1 MAASLVHIV
10 KKEILERK
18 REIKAVGMDFD
29 GNLTD
34 LHRPEIYELFWKNIL
49 GFLPDNIR
57 MRLQRYAIQDIIQSA
72 NFKAWHFLDT
82 AFGYAVIA
90 DQNGR
95 ILAVKKGNEHI
106 RKEELLKTYGTD
118 KTIDTSYPLNPDYD
132 KPRFLPC
139 CDAFDLLECAIKALV
154 ARTGGFPKK
163 STLKEVDRAFY
174 QAHHSEDGFKRD
186 LLENPEQ
193 YGIGVNKQL
202 KDFLE
207 KVHRYY
213 KTFLLTSSPEDYT
226 IKMLDALGI
235 SAYFDAVISNA
246 KKPACF
252 LPDSDENR
260 ALWERLNKIGVGSA
274 HEILYAGDHLYKD
287 SIPASRFGAFTCLR
301 AEGTAISEIE
311 QKLRKYAGIDFER
324 AGHFVVPKNSAKE
337 VQAGRLNS
345 TLSQLCRHVHALT
358 TKVQNL
364 EPLLLY

>member
-10 KKEILERK
+10 KKEILRAK
-18 REIKAVGMDFD
+18 RGIKAVGMDLD
-29 GNLTD
+29 GNLID

-57 MRLQRYAIQDIIQSA
+57 MRLQRYAIQDIVQST
-72 NFKAWHFLDT
+72 NFKAWHFLDM
-82 AFGYAVIA
+82 ALGYAVIA

-106 RKEELLKTYGTD
+106 RKEELLKAYGTD
-118 KTIDTSYPLNPDYD
+118 KTIDKSYLLNPDYD

-139 CDAFDLLECAIKALV
+139 CDAFDFLECVIKALV
-154 ARTGGFPKK
+154 ARVGGFPKK
-163 STLKEVDRAFY
+163 NTLKEVDLAFY
-174 QAHHSEDGFKRD
+174 QAHHSEDGFKRN
-186 LLENPEQ
+186 LLENPGQ

-207 KVHRYY
+207 NVHRYY

-235 SAYFDAVISNA
+235 SAYFDVVISNA
-246 KKPACF
+246 RKPACF

-260 ALWERLNKIGVGSA
+260 ALWEMLNKIGVGSA
-274 HEILYAGDHLYKD
+274 HEILYVGDHLYKD
-287 SIPASRFGAFTCLR
+287 SVPASRFGALTCLR
-301 AEGTAISEIE
+301 ATSTAISGIE
-311 QKLRKYAGIDFER
+311 LKLRKYAGIDFELD
-324 AGHFVVPKNSAKE
+324 GYFVVPKNSAKE
-337 VQAGRLNS
+337 VQIERLNS
-345 TLSQLCRHVHALT
+345 TLSQLYRYVHALT
-358 TKVQNL
+358 SEVHNL